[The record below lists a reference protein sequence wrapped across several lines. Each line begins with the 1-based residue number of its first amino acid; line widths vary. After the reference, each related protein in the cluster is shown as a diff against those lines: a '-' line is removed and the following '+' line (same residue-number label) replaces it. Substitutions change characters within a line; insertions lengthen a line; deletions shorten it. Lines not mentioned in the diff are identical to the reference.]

1 MKRTLIL
8 ASLAVAAVAAPA
20 LWAGTAGGGM
30 SGHGMQGGGSMMDQ
44 CEGMMGRMMSA
55 MAGPGAASAA
65 AQPHAAVG
73 VVRAVD
79 PAQGTVTIAHDPVES
94 LKWPAMT
101 MAFELRDRSAAA
113 PLTPGARVAFVFV
126 EERGR
131 YVITAIK

>member
-8 ASLAVAAVAAPA
+8 ASIAVAAVAAPA
-20 LWAGTAGGGM
+20 LWAAGGGM

-65 AQPHAAVG
+65 ALPHAAVG
-73 VVRAVD
+73 IVRDVD

-94 LKWPAMT
+94 LSWPAMT
-101 MAFELRDRSAAA
+101 MAFQLRDRSAAA
-113 PLTPGARVAFVFV
+113 PLAPGARVAFVFV

>member
-8 ASLAVAAVAAPA
+8 TSIAVAAVAAPA
-20 LWAGTAGGGM
+20 LWAAGGGM

-44 CEGMMGRMMSA
+44 CEGMMSA

>member
-8 ASLAVAAVAAPA
+8 TSIALAAVTAPA
-20 LWAGTAGGGM
+20 LWAGTAGDGM
-30 SGHGMQGGGSMMDQ
+30 SGHGMHGGGSMMDQ

-65 AQPHAAVG
+65 AVPHAAVG

-94 LKWPAMT
+94 LNWPAMT

>member
-8 ASLAVAAVAAPA
+8 TSIVIAVPIAPA
-20 LWAGTAGGGM
+20 LWAAGGGM
-30 SGHGMQGGGSMMDQ
+30 SGYDMPGGGSMMEQ

-55 MAGPGAASAA
+55 TAGPSAA
-65 AQPHAAVG
+65 NAAAVPHAAVG
-73 VVRAVD
+73 VVREAY
-79 PAQGTVTIAHDPVES
+79 PARGTVTIAHDPVES

-101 MAFELRDRSAAA
+101 MAFELRDKSAAA

-131 YVITAIK
+131 YIITSIK

>member
-1 MKRTLIL
+1 MKRILIL
-8 ASLAVAAVAAPA
+8 TSIAVAAVAAPA

-30 SGHGMQGGGSMMDQ
+30 SGHDMHGGGSMMDH
-44 CEGMMGRMMSA
+44 CEGMMSRMMSA
-55 MAGPGAASAA
+55 MAGPGAGSAA
-65 AQPHAAVG
+65 AVPHAAVG

-101 MAFELRDRSAAA
+101 MVFELRDRGAAA
-113 PLTPGARVAFVFV
+113 PLEPGARVAFVFV

-131 YVITAIK
+131 YVITSIK